1 MSPKIRRSSTPPGD
15 AGRRYAQAL
24 SNTCRPSQGGGR
36 PGIWAAS
43 LLYAALLIASTA
55 SAATISVSSELQ
67 AAINSAQ
74 PGDTLL
80 VAPGVYS
87 KITLDKSLSLVG
99 DGAVIQAGERDA
111 CVNVLADGVSISGF
125 LVQNGFY
132 GIKLNNVR
140 GCTVANN
147 TVIHCTQPGIAL
159 LFSDGNTIRGNNAS
173 FNGLGGEGW
182 YGIYLS
188 NSNDNLI
195 LDNVA
200 YGNGAYGI
208 NLFPSCSNNTIRG
221 NILQGNMYGLYMFT
235 DCSHN
240 LIEFN
245 DLSRNTNS
253 GLDLRFNCTH
263 NLIRNNSMIDNVV
276 AGLTLLYSGYNSIS
290 GNQIEGNGRY
300 GLQIQSNSDGN
311 TIIDNAVSNSQTGIF
326 LYSDKNLIYGN
337 KILYNV
343 IQAEDRGE
351 NSWNASYPLGGNLWS
366 DYHGNDE
373 YQGPGQD
380 VLGADG
386 FGDQPYEVSRT
397 ARDQYPIMGGQ
408 VRQISIIQKSLN
420 PTQARVG
427 DDIRIAVQLE
437 ALYDLNQPTVR
448 AYQPGG
454 EAKGY
459 GRLVLSGDTYQGTF
473 STALLDPGE
482 YDLVLKVKDVRGFEL
497 EEVLGRISVAS
508 RGG

>member
-1 MSPKIRRSSTPPGD
+1 MSLEINRSSTPSRA
-15 AGRRYAQAL
+15 AGKCYAQAL
-24 SNTCRPSQGGGR
+24 SNACRPSRGTCR
-36 PGIWAAS
+36 LTVWAAS
-43 LLYAALLIASTA
+43 LLYAALLIASLA
-55 SAATISVSSELQ
+55 SAATISVSSDLQ
-67 AAINSAQ
+67 AAINAAQ

-80 VAPGVYS
+80 VGPGIYS
-87 KITLDKSLSLVG
+87 KITLDKSLNLVG
-99 DGAVIQAGERDA
+99 NGAVIQAGERDA
-111 CVNVLADGVSISGF
+111 CVNVEADGVSISGF
-125 LVQNGFY
+125 LVRNGFY
-132 GIKLNNVR
+132 GIKLNNVQ

-147 TVIHCTQPGIAL
+147 TVIRCTQPGIAL
-159 LFSDGNTIRGNNAS
+159 LFSDGNIIQGNNAS

-221 NILQGNMYGLYMFT
+221 NVLQGNMYGLYMFT

-263 NLIRNNSMIDNVV
+263 NLIRNNSMIKNVV
-276 AGLTLLYSGYNSIS
+276 AGLTLLDSGYNEIS
-290 GNQIEGNGRY
+290 GNLIEENGRY
-300 GLQIQSNSDGN
+300 GLQIQSNSNGN
-311 TIIDNAVSNSQTGIF
+311 TIIDNKISDSQTGIF
-326 LYSDKNLIYGN
+326 LDSSQNLIYRN
-337 KILYNV
+337 EISYNV
-343 IQAEDRGE
+343 IQAEDRGD

-366 DYHGNDE
+366 DYHGSDE
-373 YQGPGQD
+373 YQGPEQN

-386 FGDQPYEVSRT
+386 FGDMPYVVSKT
-397 ARDQYPIMGGQ
+397 SRDHYPIMGDQ
-408 VRQISIIQKSLN
+408 VKQISVIEKALN

-427 DDIRIAVQLE
+427 DDIKITVRME

-448 AYQPGG
+448 AYQSGK

-459 GRLVLSGDTYQGTF
+459 GRLIPSGDKYQGSF

-482 YDLVLKVKDVRGFEL
+482 YELVLKVKDIRGFEL
-497 EEVLGRISVAS
+497 EETLGRISVTS
-508 RGG
+508 RS